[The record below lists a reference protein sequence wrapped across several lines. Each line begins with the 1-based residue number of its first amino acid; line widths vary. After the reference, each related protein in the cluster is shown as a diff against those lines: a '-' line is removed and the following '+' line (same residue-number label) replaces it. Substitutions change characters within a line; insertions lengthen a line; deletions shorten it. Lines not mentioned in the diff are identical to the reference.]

1 MSDLEPSDHVVETIA
16 EQLNE
21 PEKGLLEQVVRLLG
35 LERSLILLQKTLEI
49 EAGGGM
55 MVRDGTRRRTPG
67 GVFFY
72 LVRAHVPEEV
82 SATLFPTRTP
92 LYRRQRA
99 QPAFLWETRGGRLDE
114 LAGAPEGMIQAMEVR
129 LVGRP
134 ERVEEKE
141 EGTWLW
147 MSYEIDPD
155 HLPNRLPPPPSG
167 PMLCL
172 VYLPRDAEGHGL
184 WQQGAQ
190 GTEQELALKGTLL
203 LEPEQGCLL
212 LIAKR
217 ASVRMR
223 RESQR
228 RTQLVATLLAKPGQL
243 RGHDDCMI
251 GVLRSTPEPT
261 APASFQEQATRWIAY
276 LLRGQWRRATR
287 GQAAQTIYHLSGI
300 PVADAEAGGIALLT
314 QEVRLP
320 PPPDT
325 TPRAPRP
332 EGSSTAPLDPEV
344 HQALIEQLLSFK
356 NEIGRAQD
364 MKMTLMGRPGKVIVQ
379 GDFVVTTMKGNG
391 RVPSLPKGLPA
402 PPENKL
408 LYLVYV
414 ARKQWSK
421 VEEALQDPEDILI
434 IEGYPTYDTDLKKM
448 SVYAT
453 QITTRALQRAKRQP
467 R

>member
-1 MSDLEPSDHVVETIA
+1 MPDLEPSDHVVETIA
-16 EQLNE
+16 AQLNE
-21 PEKGLLEQVVRLLG
+21 PEKGLLEQVVRVLG
-35 LERSLILLQKTLEI
+35 PERSLTLLQKTLEV

-92 LYRRQRA
+92 LHRRQRA
-99 QPAFLWETRGGRLDE
+99 VPAFSWEARMARLDE
-114 LAGAPEGMIQAMEVR
+114 LAGIPEGAIQMLEVR

-134 ERVEEKE
+134 DRVEEQA

-155 HLPNRLPPPPSG
+155 HLPNRLPPPPPG
-167 PMLCL
+167 PMPCL
-172 VYLPRDAEGHGL
+172 VYLPRDIEGYDL
-184 WQQGAQ
+184 WQQGTQ
-190 GTEQELALKGTLL
+190 GSEQELAIKGTLL

-212 LIAKR
+212 LVAKR
-217 ASVRMR
+217 ASARMR

-228 RTQLVATLLAKPGQL
+228 RTQLVATLLVKPGQV
-243 RGHDDCMI
+243 RGHDDC
-251 GVLRSTPEPT
+251 VLGLLRATPEPT
-261 APASFQEQATRWIAY
+261 APAAFQAQATRWIAY
-276 LLRGQWRRATR
+276 LLRGQWRRVTR
-287 GQAAQTIYHLSGI
+287 GQSAQTVYHLSGI

-314 QEVRLP
+314 QEVRIP
-320 PPPDT
+320 PPLDT

-332 EGSSTAPLDPEV
+332 EGPGTPPLDPEV

-356 NEIGRAQD
+356 HEIGRAQD

-414 ARKQWSK
+414 ARKQWTK

-434 IEGYPTYDTDLKKM
+434 IEGYPTYDTELKKM

-453 QITTRALQRAKRQP
+453 QITTRSLQRAKRQP